1 MTFSACWRLFCRMAS
16 ERRLFRTVQEE
27 VPETARDCYIN
38 VFRAKVVPERIR
50 SFSMPADGIVS
61 NWIPADGRVRRD
73 TIIATVNEDEIEM
86 ERRELEVKILK
97 DRIAKEEELSE
108 LEKQLEEMKFYSSL
122 SREER
127 QYASKQPEGGQRA
140 EKSLKD
146 KIELTKKELAMVG
159 DKARLDF
166 SKKEEKY
173 ILKMPFDGK
182 LQYQFSFP
190 RDNSVSLYL
199 DGGGQPLLPFVMIP
213 PIILP
218 FP

>member
-1 MTFSACWRLFCRMAS
+1 MLAS
-16 ERRLFRTVQEE
+16 FLPHGFGTETVPNVQEE

-159 DKARLDF
+159 TRPDWTSARKRKNT
-166 SKKEEKY
+166 S
-173 ILKMPFDGK
+173 LKCP
-182 LQYQFSFP
+182 LTASCSTSFP
-190 RDNSVSLYL
+190 SRGTTAYPCIWMRAGSHCYRL
-199 DGGGQPLLPFVMIP
+199 
-213 PIILP
+213 
-218 FP
+218 

>member
-1 MTFSACWRLFCRMAS
+1 MLAS
-16 ERRLFRTVQEE
+16 FLPHGFGTETVPNVQEE

-108 LEKQLEEMKFYSSL
+108 LEKQLEEMKFYFFPVQGGKAVCQQTAGRRPTGGKIL
-122 SREER
+122 
-127 QYASKQPEGGQRA
+127 EGQ
-140 EKSLKD
+140 D
-146 KIELTKKELAMVG
+146 
-159 DKARLDF
+159 
-166 SKKEEKY
+166 
-173 ILKMPFDGK
+173 
-182 LQYQFSFP
+182 
-190 RDNSVSLYL
+190 
-199 DGGGQPLLPFVMIP
+199 
-213 PIILP
+213 
-218 FP
+218 

>member
-1 MTFSACWRLFCRMAS
+1 MLAS
-16 ERRLFRTVQEE
+16 FLPHGFGTETVPNVQEE

-108 LEKQLEEMKFYSSL
+108 LEKQLEE
-122 SREER
+122 
-127 QYASKQPEGGQRA
+127 
-140 EKSLKD
+140 
-146 KIELTKKELAMVG
+146 
-159 DKARLDF
+159 RLLHSND
-166 SKKEEKY
+166 E
-173 ILKMPFDGK
+173 
-182 LQYQFSFP
+182 
-190 RDNSVSLYL
+190 
-199 DGGGQPLLPFVMIP
+199 
-213 PIILP
+213 
-218 FP
+218 